1 MPNNVFCAH
10 LFLPDLLPRDIW
22 STPCQVD
29 ATRWLL
35 TYFLLNK
42 WFLQKPARLHNLVLE
57 LIMLLVLCSFFD
69 SHHLRIWQLN
79 FSPIICILWPQL
91 RLIFS
96 WASVTLLL
104 LFLYSIFSSSFSNE
118 PEYVIYSPD
127 FWVLWIECSFFWRK
141 EKKTQEVLCMPCT
154 SFKIHLQLEIML
166 SRLLICQH
174 FRLRR
179 PTQSK
184 TWFYMCGFLY
194 LNSCQC
200 CSLHTEFKCRFWSTD
215 RLFLL
220 CDDSVSELNNLI
232 HFNTL
237 LVPIDNVSTCVTSR
251 AHLWWRGS

>member
-1 MPNNVFCAH
+1 MFILWFSSPQNLTVKLFSHNLYTLTTIETHFLLSFCDIASALSVQYFQFKFFKWTWICH
-10 LFLPDLLPRDIW
+10 LFP
-22 STPCQVD
+22 
-29 ATRWLL
+29 
-35 TYFLLNK
+35 
-42 WFLQKPARLHNLVLE
+42 WFLSV
-57 LIMLLVLCSFFD
+57 VD
-69 SHHLRIWQLN
+69 WV
-79 FSPIICILWPQL
+79 
-91 RLIFS
+91 LIF
-96 WASVTLLL
+96 L
-104 LFLYSIFSSSFSNE
+104 E
-118 PEYVIYSPD
+118 K
-127 FWVLWIECSFFWRK
+127 RK
-141 EKKTQEVLCMPCT
+141 KKQEVLCMPCT